1 MTPTQREAALRLAS
15 SALHELERYEYATAT
30 NELREAVALL
40 RELLAEPVINHKMTT
55 EPAEPCFNL
64 PALDAARELTR
75 KA

>member
-1 MTPTQREAALRLAS
+1 MTPTQREAALRLVD
-15 SALHELERYEYATAT
+15 ELSRPHCD
-30 NELREAVALL
+30 LGQQEAAALL

>member
-1 MTPTQREAALRLAS
+1 MTPQQREAAARLAD
-15 SALHELERYEYATAT
+15 ELQRFDGAERES
-30 NELREAVALL
+30 LRDDAAALL
-40 RELLAEPVINHKMTT
+40 RELLAEPVINPKMTT